1 MVCLKIS
8 SYFSIFD
15 FENKGICRKA
25 TLQDQALRVFDKIS
39 TLRELRVVFFQKVL
53 LAGLLAY
60 RYGLQN
66 QHAKKYIKPPAAGDA

>member
-25 TLQDQALRVFDKIS
+25 TLQGQALRVFDKIS

-53 LAGLLAY
+53 PVGF
-60 RYGLQN
+60 
-66 QHAKKYIKPPAAGDA
+66 HA